1 MKGRYLKKLL
11 SIILSIAI
19 VSQIITIGTI
29 AQEAPQVNTT
39 SMEQQEF
46 EGYEDTVENGGLP
59 HDLTYNAEEEEVGS
73 NISKILYEETS
84 LRDEISSSG

>member
-29 AQEAPQVNTT
+29 AQEAPASKYHINGTT
-39 SMEQQEF
+39 
-46 EGYEDTVENGGLP
+46 G
-59 HDLTYNAEEEEVGS
+59 
-73 NISKILYEETS
+73 I
-84 LRDEISSSG
+84 

>member
-39 SMEQQEF
+39 SM
-46 EGYEDTVENGGLP
+46 
-59 HDLTYNAEEEEVGS
+59 
-73 NISKILYEETS
+73 
-84 LRDEISSSG
+84 